1 MEKTTMQISD
11 EHIHD
16 GHRSRMRSKLREHG
30 ERIFDTYEL
39 LEMLLYYV
47 VPYRDTNPIA
57 KRLLARFGSLDAV
70 FMAKKEELMEIDGIG
85 ETAAGFLLSAG
96 TITALFKKRDSGN
109 ESLVFDN
116 FDVAGEYF
124 VKYFDEHLE
133 TNIVVLLLDDCM
145 RMLGVEKI
153 PGKNF
158 GSASVHPK
166 YFISAALKYRASM
179 AIVAY
184 THRGNVAYPY
194 SGDYETARMLRHELS
209 LLGVNLVE
217 QFVVGAGD
225 YNGSSLELHFGSTPS
240 VELLRFVESKEAAC
254 RKRI

>member
-1 MEKTTMQISD
+1 MQIAD

-16 GHRSRMRSKLREHG
+16 GHRARMRMKLREHG

-47 VPYRDTNPIA
+47 VPYRDTNPTA

-70 FMAKKEELMEIDGIG
+70 FMATKEELMEIDGIG
-85 ETAAGFLLSAG
+85 DAAASFLLSSG
-96 TITALFKKRDSGN
+96 VITDLFKKRD
-109 ESLVFDN
+109 EDKELLVFDS
-116 FDVAGEYF
+116 FDKAGEYF
-124 VKYFDEHLE
+124 VRYFDEHQE

-145 RMLGVEKI
+145 RMLGIEKV

-158 GSASVHPK
+158 GSASVHPR

-217 QFVVGAGD
+217 QFVIGAGE
-225 YNGSSLELHFGSTPS
+225 YNGSSLELRFGSSPS
-240 VELLRFVESKEAAC
+240 LELRRFIESKEAAC